1 MQTDHGVSFFL
12 LGNIPGGFR
21 SYTLRAYFSHLVEK
35 EAFVCF
41 HFRHRPEFHH
51 RRIDTPTIIHAQTD
65 EDGSTVKE
73 KDAPISNTPA
83 DDVNKATPTS
93 DDQKTTLTT
102 RQKDISESEE
112 ICKEKTEKK
121 SNETINTRI
130 ELQHDEDAFNNSDMT
145 AAAVKARTQC
155 CLLSVKTEH
164 ANELMSYNGKN
175 WTNINDELM
184 RERVRLQVIKIIDE
198 EEENV
203 TGKQSN

>member
-1 MQTDHGVSFFL
+1 MQSDHGVSFFL

-51 RRIDTPTIIHAQTD
+51 RRKDTPTIIHAQTD
-65 EDGSTVKE
+65 EDGSTVEE

-93 DDQKTTLTT
+93 DNQKTTLTT
-102 RQKDISESEE
+102 RQKDTSESEE

-121 SNETINTRI
+121 SDETINTHI
-130 ELQHDEDAFNNSDMT
+130 ELQHDENAFNNSDTT

-155 CLLSVKTEH
+155 CLLSVRTEH

-184 RERVRLQVIKIIDE
+184 RERVRLQVIKIINE
-198 EEENV
+198 EEENE

>member
-41 HFRHRPEFHH
+41 HFRHRPEFRH
-51 RRIDTPTIIHAQTD
+51 RIIDTPTVIHAQTD

-83 DDVNKATPTS
+83 DDDVNKATPTS
-93 DDQKTTLTT
+93 AT
-102 RQKDISESEE
+102 QKDISESEE

-121 SNETINTRI
+121 SDETINTHI
-130 ELQHDEDAFNNSDMT
+130 ELQHNEDAFNNSDTT

-184 RERVRLQVIKIIDE
+184 RERVRLQVIKIINK

>member
-1 MQTDHGVSFFL
+1 MQSDHGVSFFL

-51 RRIDTPTIIHAQTD
+51 RRKDTPTIIHAQTD
-65 EDGSTVKE
+65 EDGSTVEE

-93 DDQKTTLTT
+93 DNQKTTLTT
-102 RQKDISESEE
+102 RQKDTSESEE

-121 SNETINTRI
+121 SDETINTHI
-130 ELQHDEDAFNNSDMT
+130 ELQHDENAFNNSDTT

-175 WTNINDELM
+175 WTNMNDELM
-184 RERVRLQVIKIIDE
+184 RERVRLQVIKIINE
-198 EEENV
+198 EEENE